1 MHLCP
6 FMLIFANKKLNDMKH
21 LLLTIVCAL
30 AFCSVQAQNTN
41 KKVQEIN
48 EYRNM
53 VHERMGMDGKE
64 DHQRK
69 NVSIVLRDEKGYAG
83 QDIRDEVTIYYYED
97 HTSAEDGA
105 LQVNNKPY
113 LILRNFKAGDFTMQQ
128 EFVFEMNKSD
138 DMREDPVVYARSQEK
153 RNGEETTFQFY
164 WSNNKMLKEI
174 KSDPNDWRS
183 EEEIKDLAEYYYKA
197 FDYIFADIS
206 GRYY

>member
-41 KKVQEIN
+41 KKMQEIN

-164 WSNNKMLKEI
+164 WSNNKLLKEI

-197 FDYIFADIS
+197 FGYIFADIS